1 MSHYR
6 QNFPHATVLP
16 KMHFME
22 EHMIPWLKRWQ
33 VGFGLMGEQGAESIH
48 ANFNSIE
55 RSYKSIPNKVDRLRC
70 VMHEHHLRTAP
81 VNIALQPPA
90 KRYKTKEE

>member
-1 MSHYR
+1 MSHCR
-6 QNFPHATVLP
+6 ESFPQATVLP
-16 KMHFME
+16 EMHFME

-55 RSYKSIPNKVDRLRC
+55 SNKSIPNKVDRLCC
-70 VMHEHHLRTAP
+70 VMHEHHLCTAP
-81 VNIALQPPA
+81 STSL
-90 KRYKTKEE
+90 YSL

>member
-6 QNFPHATVLP
+6 ENFPHATVLP

-22 EHMIPWLKRWQ
+22 KHDPWLKRWQ

-48 ANFNSIE
+48 VNFNSIE
-55 RSYKSIPNKVDRLRC
+55 RSYKSIPNKVD
-70 VMHEHHLRTAP
+70 
-81 VNIALQPPA
+81 
-90 KRYKTKEE
+90 